1 MVVIF
6 ENIVV
11 DSAGVLIDVDSEVQ
25 AVVEQ
30 IAEVVVKSAGVV
42 TLYVQQ

>member
-11 DSAGVLIDVDSEVQ
+11 DSAGVFIDFDSEVQ
-25 AVVEQ
+25 AVEEQ